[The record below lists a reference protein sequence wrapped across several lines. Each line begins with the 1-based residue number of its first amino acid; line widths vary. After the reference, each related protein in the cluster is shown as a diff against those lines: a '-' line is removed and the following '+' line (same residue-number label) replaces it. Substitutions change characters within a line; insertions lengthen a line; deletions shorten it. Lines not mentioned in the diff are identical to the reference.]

1 MAFTGCAG
9 SSPASST
16 LLQDMKLRDNRFLTK
31 RGFGVHSPWAYDLIE
46 NVINERHPYYAY
58 EDLYPFWQK
67 APQYLP
73 QYPQSRDE
81 LLFRL
86 VNRFNPRFI
95 LEVGTGAGVSTG
107 YLASV
112 SKSSRVVTI
121 DVPHPAQKEVRR
133 NLKKFPNIE
142 YIAADILENV
152 KKTLESGQVPQFVHV
167 AHTSLWREI
176 TEIIIQYA
184 GPDTVIVIE
193 DLGKKQKKEWW
204 KELIANEKIGVTF
217 QLKKVGLLFFDP
229 KMTRQHY
236 VL

>member
-1 MAFTGCAG
+1 
-9 SSPASST
+9 
-16 LLQDMKLRDNRFLTK
+16 MKLTENRWLTG

-46 NVINERHPYYAY
+46 NVINERLPYYAY
-58 EDLYPFWQK
+58 DDLYPFWEK

-112 SKSSRVVTI
+112 SGSSRVVTV
-121 DVPHPAQKEVRR
+121 DAPHPAAKEVRR
-133 NLKKFPNIE
+133 SLRKFPNIE
-142 YIAADILENV
+142 YISADILETV
-152 KKTLESGQVPQFVHV
+152 TGIMESGDIPQFIHI
-167 AHTSLWREI
+167 AHTSLWREAVG
-176 TEIIIQYA
+176 IIIPYA
-184 GPDTVIVIE
+184 GPDTVIVVE
-193 DLGKKQKKEWW
+193 DMGKKQKKEWW
-204 KELIANEKIGVTF
+204 NGIIEDSRVGVTF
-217 QLKKVGLLFFDP
+217 QMKKAGLLFFDHRMN
-229 KMTRQHY
+229 KQHY

>member
-1 MAFTGCAG
+1 
-9 SSPASST
+9 
-16 LLQDMKLRDNRFLTK
+16 MKLTENRWLTG

-46 NVINERHPYYAY
+46 NVINERLPYYAY
-58 EDLYPFWQK
+58 EDLYPFWEK

-112 SKSSRVVTI
+112 SGSSRVVTV
-121 DVPHPAQKEVRR
+121 DVPHPAVKEVLHSLR
-133 NLKKFPNIE
+133 KFPNIE
-142 YIAADILENV
+142 YISADILETV
-152 KKTLESGQVPQFVHV
+152 TGIMESGDIPQFIHI
-167 AHTSLWREI
+167 AHTSLWREAVG
-176 TEIIIQYA
+176 IIIPYA
-184 GPDTVIVIE
+184 GPDTVIVVE
-193 DLGKKQKKEWW
+193 DMGKKQKKEWW
-204 KELIANEKIGVTF
+204 NGIIEDSRVGVSF
-217 QLKKVGLLFFDP
+217 QMKKAGLLFFDHRMN
-229 KMTRQHY
+229 KQHY

>member
-1 MAFTGCAG
+1 
-9 SSPASST
+9 
-16 LLQDMKLRDNRFLTK
+16 MKLTDNRWLT
-31 RGFGVHSPWAYDLIE
+31 RQGFGVHSPWAYDLIE

-58 EDLYPFWQK
+58 EDLYAFWEK

-86 VNRFNPRFI
+86 VNRFNPKSI

-112 SKSSRVVTI
+112 SKQSKVITV
-121 DVPHPAQKEVRR
+121 DYPHPAEKDVRR
-133 NLKKFPNIE
+133 NLRRIPNIE
-142 YIAADILENV
+142 YITADVLQTVQDILD
-152 KKTLESGQVPQFVHV
+152 SGNIPQFVHI
-167 AHTSLWREI
+167 AHTALWRQVVEMI
-176 TEIIIQYA
+176 LPYA
-184 GPDTVIVIE
+184 TPDMVIVVE

-204 KELIANEKIGVTF
+204 NGIINDERIGVTF
-217 QLKKVGLLFFDP
+217 RMKKLGLLFFDP
-229 KMTRQHY
+229 KMTKQHY

>member
-1 MAFTGCAG
+1 
-9 SSPASST
+9 
-16 LLQDMKLRDNRFLTK
+16 MKLTDNRWLTG

-46 NVINERHPYYAY
+46 NVINEHLPYYAY
-58 EDLYPFWQK
+58 EDLYPFWEK

-86 VNRFNPRFI
+86 VNRFNPKFI

-112 SKSSRVVTI
+112 SRSSRVVTV
-121 DVPHPAQKEVRR
+121 DVPHPAEKEVRR
-133 NLKKFPNIE
+133 NLRKIPNIE
-142 YIAADILENV
+142 YISADIL
-152 KKTLESGQVPQFVHV
+152 KTIDGIMERGDIPQFVHI
-167 AHTSLWREI
+167 AHTALWREA
-176 TEIIIQYA
+176 TEAIIPYA
-184 GPDTVIVIE
+184 IPDMVIVVE

-204 KELIANEKIGVTF
+204 NEIIENERTGVTF
-217 QLKKVGLLFFDP
+217 QMKKVGLLFFDSR
-229 KMTRQHY
+229 MTKQHY

>member
-1 MAFTGCAG
+1 
-9 SSPASST
+9 
-16 LLQDMKLRDNRFLTK
+16 MKLKDNRFLTK
-31 RGFGVHSPWAYDLIE
+31 RGFGVHSPWAYDLID

-58 EDLYPFWQK
+58 EDLYPFWEK

-86 VNRFNPRFI
+86 VNRFNPKFI

-112 SKSSRVVTI
+112 SKKSRVITV
-121 DVPHPAQKEVRR
+121 DVRHPAEKEVRR
-133 NLKKFPNIE
+133 SLKKIPNIE
-142 YIAADILENV
+142 YIAADILETV
-152 KKTLESGQVPQFVHV
+152 KNLLESGDIPQFVHI
-167 AHTSLWREI
+167 AHTALWKEI
-176 TEIIIQYA
+176 TETIIPYA
-184 GPDTVIVIE
+184 KPDTVIVIE

-204 KELIANEKIGVTF
+204 KEIIKNDKVGVTL

-229 KMTRQHY
+229 KMTKQHY